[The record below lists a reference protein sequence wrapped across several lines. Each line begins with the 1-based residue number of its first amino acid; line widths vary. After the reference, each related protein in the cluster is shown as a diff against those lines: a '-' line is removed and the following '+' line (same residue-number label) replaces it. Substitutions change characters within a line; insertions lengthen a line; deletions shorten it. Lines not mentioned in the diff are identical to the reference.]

1 MLKSVGYK
9 FSLLIDE
16 KYDYIHFKDKLNDF
30 YYCIQ
35 FNKKSKRFKE
45 LYTSDKEDLY
55 DESIIDRDG
64 NIIRLYD

>member
-1 MLKSVGYK
+1 MLKSVKYK

>member
-1 MLKSVGYK
+1 MKYK
-9 FSLLIDE
+9 FSLLVDE

-35 FNKKSKRFKE
+35 FYKKSKRFKE

-55 DESIIDRDG
+55 KESIIDYEG
-64 NIIRLYD
+64 NLIRLYN

>member
-45 LYTSDKEDLY
+45 LYTSDKEDL
-55 DESIIDRDG
+55 
-64 NIIRLYD
+64 

>member
-55 DESIIDRDG
+55 ILREHP
-64 NIIRLYD
+64 